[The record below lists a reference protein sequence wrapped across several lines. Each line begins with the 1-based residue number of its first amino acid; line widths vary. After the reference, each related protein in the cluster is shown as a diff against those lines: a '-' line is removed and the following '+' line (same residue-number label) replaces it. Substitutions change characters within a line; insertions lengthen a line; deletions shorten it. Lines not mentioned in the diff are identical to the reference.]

1 MSKADFAL
9 VILVFDVIV
18 LIISIYFIN
27 LLARRLRE
35 YIKLFGEQSVEMR
48 DFTVCFRNTL
58 PDHKFASKDMF
69 YQSNLIHHIEGLLK
83 EDFLRVPMELK
94 HLAKLEELDEVKPW
108 EIVDVNFAKRDLRES
123 KLVSR
128 MNEIYREKKKAI
140 VERQRILSRGEMIL
154 MERMRVKEF
163 DQRIEDLSIEYKK

>member
-1 MSKADFAL
+1 
-9 VILVFDVIV
+9 
-18 LIISIYFIN
+18 
-27 LLARRLRE
+27 
-35 YIKLFGEQSVEMR
+35 
-48 DFTVCFRNTL
+48 
-58 PDHKFASKDMF
+58 
-69 YQSNLIHHIEGLLK
+69 
-83 EDFLRVPMELK
+83 MELK